1 MISTYTA
8 LLRTPSAWRFLA
20 PGLVARL
27 PYAMLGLGIVLL
39 VKDATGSYGMAGA
52 VSAAMAVALAA
63 VGPQTGRLA
72 DRYGQAA
79 VLVPGA
85 LVHGAAVAA
94 LIVCAKSG
102 APTWTLFVTAI
113 AAGASV
119 PQIGSMVR
127 ARWVAKL
134 QGQPLLPTAFAF
146 ESVTD
151 EFTFVV
157 GPVVA
162 TFLATGIDPGVG
174 LAVEAVLTVVGSLA
188 FAAQRSTAPA
198 RRAAAGDER
207 HASALRVAGVRLLV
221 AAFVCIGMVFGTV
234 QVAITAFAEEAGQ
247 AGLAGALYAVFA
259 GGSLIAGAVYGA
271 VAWRRAARTRLA
283 AAFGMLALGTA
294 PLCLVPN
301 IGVMIPVALLVG
313 LGLAPTLITGYTL
326 VETLVPA
333 AAKTE
338 AFTWLTG
345 AVGLGLALG
354 STLAGVATD
363 EFGAGPAFVLTFA
376 AAASGLAIVTLGRR
390 LLTPPPGAATGGV
403 VDVTPVDAAP
413 LALGR

>member
-1 MISTYTA
+1 MISTYTT
-8 LLRTPSAWRFLA
+8 LLRTPSAWRFLT

-39 VKDATGSYGMAGA
+39 VKDTTGSYGVAGA
-52 VSAAMAVALAA
+52 AAAAMAVALAV

-85 LVHGAAVAA
+85 LVHGAAVTA
-94 LIVCAKSG
+94 LIICAKSG
-102 APTWTLFVTAI
+102 APTWTVFASSVL
-113 AAGASV
+113 AGASV

-134 QGQPLLPTAFAF
+134 EGGPLLPTAFAF

-162 TFLATGIDPGVG
+162 TFLATGVDPGFG
-174 LAVEAVLTVVGSLA
+174 LAVEAVLTVVGSLL

-198 RRAAAGDER
+198 RRNAADGPR
-207 HASALRVAGVRLLV
+207 HASAIRVAGVKVLV
-221 AAFVCIGMVFGTV
+221 GAFVSIGAVFGSV
-234 QVAITAFAEEAGQ
+234 QVSITAFAEESGR

-259 GGSLIAGAVYGA
+259 GGSLIAGAVFGA
-271 VAWRRAARTRLA
+271 MVWRGAANRRLMVA
-283 AAFGMLALGTA
+283 FALLTVGTA
-294 PLCLVPN
+294 PLWAVPN
-301 IGVMIPVALLVG
+301 VAVMVPVALVCG
-313 LGLAPTLITGYTL
+313 LALAPTIITGYTL
-326 VETLVPA
+326 VESLVPV

-345 AVGLGLALG
+345 AIGLGLAFG
-354 STLAGVATD
+354 NTLAGVVTDAT
-363 EFGAGPAFVLTFA
+363 GASPAFVLTLGT
-376 AAASGLAIVTLGRR
+376 AASGLLVVGLGQRVLR
-390 LLTPPPGAATGGV
+390 PAKAAPEPAT
-403 VDVTPVDAAP
+403 VDVAPVDAAP

>member
-1 MISTYTA
+1 MISTYTT
-8 LLRTPSAWRFLA
+8 LLRTPSAWRFLT

-39 VKDATGSYGMAGA
+39 VKDTTGSYGIAGA
-52 VSAAMAVALAA
+52 VSAAMAVALSV

-85 LVHGAAVAA
+85 LLHGMSVAA
-94 LIVCAKSG
+94 LIACAK
-102 APTWTLFVTAI
+102 ADTPTWTLFVTAI

-134 QGQPLLPTAFAF
+134 EGQPLLPTAFAF

-162 TFLATGIDPGVG
+162 TFLATGVDPGFG

-198 RRAAAGDER
+198 PRRRTAEDAP
-207 HASALRVAGVRLLV
+207 HSSAIRVAGVKVLV
-221 AAFVCIGMVFGTV
+221 GAFVCIGAVFGST
-234 QVAITAFAEEAGQ
+234 QVAITAFAEESGR

-259 GGSLIAGAVYGA
+259 GGSLIAGAAYGA
-271 VAWRRAARTRLA
+271 MAWRGTAERRLTATFAALA
-283 AAFGMLALGTA
+283 VGTA
-294 PLCLVPN
+294 PLWAVPN
-301 IGVMIPVALLVG
+301 IAVMVPVALVCG
-313 LGLAPTLITGYTL
+313 LALAPTIITGYTL
-326 VETLVPA
+326 VEGLVPA
-333 AAKTE
+333 DAKTE

-345 AVGLGLALG
+345 AIGLGLAFG
-354 STLAGVATD
+354 STFAGIVTD
-363 EFGAGPAFVLTFA
+363 GFGASPAFVLTFGSA
-376 AAASGLAIVTLGRR
+376 AVGLLVVTLGRR
-390 LLTPPPGAATGGV
+390 ALLPAKRTV

>member
-1 MISTYTA
+1 MISTYTT
-8 LLRTPSAWRFLA
+8 LLRTPSAWRFLT

-39 VKDATGSYGMAGA
+39 IKDTTGSYGMAGA
-52 VSAAMAVALAA
+52 VSAAAAVALAI

-72 DRYGQAA
+72 DKYGQAA

-94 LIVCAKSG
+94 LIVCAKTG
-102 APTWTLFVTAI
+102 APTWTFFATAV

-134 QGQPLLPTAFAF
+134 EGQPLLPTAFAF

-162 TFLATGIDPGVG
+162 TFLATGIDPAFG
-174 LAVEAVLTVVGSLA
+174 LGVEAVLTVAGSLA

-198 RRAAAGDER
+198 RRPADGTP
-207 HASALRVAGVRLLV
+207 HASAIRVAGVKVLV
-221 AAFVCIGMVFGTV
+221 GAFVCIGAVFGSI
-234 QVAITAFAEEAGQ
+234 QVSITAFAEESGR

-271 VAWRRAARTRLA
+271 MAWRTGAQRRLVVAFAA
-283 AAFGMLALGTA
+283 LALGTA
-294 PLCLVPN
+294 PLWAVPN
-301 IGVMIPVALLVG
+301 IMVMVPVALICG
-313 LGLAPTLITGYTL
+313 LALAPTIITGYTL
-326 VETLVPA
+326 VEGLVPA

-345 AVGLGLALG
+345 AIGLGLAFG
-354 STLAGVATD
+354 STFAGIATD
-363 EFGAGPAFVLTFA
+363 EFGASPAFVLTFA
-376 AAASGLAIVTLGRR
+376 AAAIGLLVVAAGRR
-390 LLTPPPGAATGGV
+390 SLVPAKRAV

>member
-1 MISTYTA
+1 MISTYTT
-8 LLRTPSAWRFLA
+8 LLRTPSAWRFLT

-39 VKDATGSYGMAGA
+39 VKDTTGSYGIAGA
-52 VSAAMAVALAA
+52 VSAAMAVALSV

-72 DRYGQAA
+72 DRYGQAV

-85 LVHGAAVAA
+85 LLHGVAVAA
-94 LIVCAKSG
+94 LIICAKAG
-102 APTWTLFVTAI
+102 APTWTLFATAI

-134 QGQPLLPTAFAF
+134 EGQPLLPTAFAF

-162 TFLATGIDPGVG
+162 TFLATGIDPGFG

-198 RRAAAGDER
+198 RRTATDTA
-207 HASALRVAGVRLLV
+207 HSSAIRVAGVKVLV
-221 AAFVCIGMVFGTV
+221 AAFVCIGAVFGST
-234 QVAITAFAEEAGQ
+234 QVAITAFAEESGR

-271 VAWRRAARTRLA
+271 MAWRGAANRRLIVTFAALA
-283 AAFGMLALGTA
+283 AGTA
-294 PLCLVPN
+294 PLWAVPN
-301 IGVMIPVALLVG
+301 IAVMLPVALICG
-313 LGLAPTLITGYTL
+313 LALAPTIITGYTL
-326 VETLVPA
+326 VEGLVA
-333 AAKTE
+333 ADAKTE

-345 AVGLGLALG
+345 AIGLGLAFG
-354 STLAGVATD
+354 STFAGVVTD
-363 EFGAGPAFVLTFA
+363 EYGASPAFALTFGSA
-376 AAASGLAIVTLGRR
+376 ALGMLVVALGRR
-390 LLTPPPGAATGGV
+390 TLVPAKRTV

>member
-1 MISTYTA
+1 VITTYAA

-27 PYAMLGLGIVLL
+27 PYAMRGLGIVLL
-39 VKDATGSYGMAGA
+39 IKDSTGSYGVAGA
-52 VSAAMAVALAA
+52 VSAAMAVALSV

-72 DRYGQAA
+72 DKYGQAA

-85 LVHGAAVAA
+85 LLHGAAVAG
-94 LIVCAKSG
+94 LILCAKTG
-102 APTWTLFVTAI
+102 APTWTLFATAV

-134 QGQPLLPTAFAF
+134 EGRPLLPTAFAF

-198 RRAAAGDER
+198 RRAAARGEA
-207 HASALRVAGVRLLV
+207 HTSAIRIAGVRLLV

-234 QVAITAFAEEAGQ
+234 QVSITAFAEEAGR

-271 VAWRRAARTRLA
+271 VAWRGSARTRLA
-283 AAFGMLALGTA
+283 VTFAFLAVGTA
-294 PLCLVPN
+294 PLWAVSG
-301 IGVMIPVALLVG
+301 IAVMIPVALVCG
-313 LGLAPTLITGYTL
+313 LAIAPTLITGYTL
-326 VETLVPA
+326 VEALVPA
-333 AAKTE
+333 EAKTE

-345 AVGLGLALG
+345 AIGLGLALG
-354 STLAGVATD
+354 STLAGLATD
-363 EFGAGPAFVLTFA
+363 AYGAGTAFTLTFGAA
-376 AAASGLAIVTLGRR
+376 AIGLLVVTLGRR
-390 LLTPPPGAATGGV
+390 TLTPAKRTV

>member
-1 MISTYTA
+1 MISTYNT

-39 VKDATGSYGMAGA
+39 VKDTTGSYGVAGA

-85 LVHGAAVAA
+85 LVHGAAVTA
-94 LIVCAKSG
+94 LIVCAKTG
-102 APTWTLFVTAI
+102 APTWTLFATAV

-134 QGQPLLPTAFAF
+134 EGRPLLPTAFAF

-162 TFLATGIDPGVG
+162 TFLATGIDPGLG

-188 FAAQRSTAPA
+188 FAAQRSTAPV
-198 RRAAAGDER
+198 RRVADAAA
-207 HASALRVAGVRLLV
+207 HTSAIRVAGVKVLV
-221 AAFVCIGMVFGTV
+221 GAFVCIGAVFGSI
-234 QVAITAFAEEAGQ
+234 QVSITAFAEESGH

-259 GGSLIAGAVYGA
+259 GGSLVAGAVFGA
-271 VAWRRAARTRLA
+271 MAWRGPAHRRLA
-283 AAFGMLALGTA
+283 VTFAFLALGTA
-294 PLCLVPN
+294 PLWLVPN
-301 IGVMIPVALLVG
+301 IAVMVPVALLCG
-313 LGLAPTLITGYTL
+313 LALAPTIITGYTL
-326 VETLVPA
+326 VEALVPA

-345 AVGLGLALG
+345 AIGLGLAFG

-363 EFGAGPAFVLTFA
+363 EFGASPAFVLTFGA
-376 AAASGLAIVTLGRR
+376 AALGLLVVAVGRR
-390 LLTPPPGAATGGV
+390 TLVPVTAPVEAAV

>member
-1 MISTYTA
+1 MISPYSS
-8 LLRTPSAWRFLA
+8 LLRTPSAWRFLV

-39 VKDATGSYGMAGA
+39 VKDTTGSYGVAGA
-52 VSAAMAVALAA
+52 VSAAMAVALSV

-72 DRYGQAA
+72 DRYGQAV

-85 LVHGAAVAA
+85 LVHGVAVAA

-102 APTWTLFVTAI
+102 APVWTLFATAVV
-113 AAGASV
+113 AGASV

-127 ARWVAKL
+127 ARWVARL
-134 QGQPLLPTAFAF
+134 ADRPTLPTAFAF

-157 GPVVA
+157 GPVIA
-162 TFLATGIDPGVG
+162 TFLATGVDPGFG
-174 LAVEAVLTVVGSLA
+174 LAVEAVLTVAGSLA

-198 RRAAAGDER
+198 RRPASDVA
-207 HASALRVAGVRLLV
+207 HASAIRVAGVKVLV
-221 AAFVCIGMVFGTV
+221 GAFVCIGAVFGSM
-234 QVAITAFAEEAGQ
+234 QVSMTAFAEEAGR

-259 GGSLIAGAVYGA
+259 GGSLIAGTAYG
-271 VAWRRAARTRLA
+271 VRAWRGAANRRLMV
-283 AAFGMLALGTA
+283 AFALLATGAA
-294 PLCLVPN
+294 PLWAVPN
-301 IGVMIPVALLVG
+301 IGVMVPVALVCG
-313 LGLAPTLITGYTL
+313 LALAPTIITGYML
-326 VETLVPA
+326 VERLVPA

-345 AVGLGLALG
+345 AIGLGLAFG

-363 EFGAGPAFVLTFA
+363 AFGAGPSFALTFA
-376 AAASGLAIVTLGRR
+376 AAGLGLLVVALGQRTLVPATRTVT
-390 LLTPPPGAATGGV
+390 TAV
-403 VDVTPVDAAP
+403 VDESPVDAAP

>member
-1 MISTYTA
+1 MISTYTT
-8 LLRTPSAWRFLA
+8 LLRTPSAWRFLT

-39 VKDATGSYGMAGA
+39 VKDTTGSYGIAGA
-52 VSAAMAVALAA
+52 VSAAMAVALSV

-85 LVHGAAVAA
+85 LLHGISVAA
-94 LIVCAKSG
+94 LVICAKAD
-102 APTWTLFVTAI
+102 APTWTLFVTAV

-134 QGQPLLPTAFAF
+134 EGQPLLPTAFAF

-162 TFLATGIDPGVG
+162 TFLATGIDPGFG
-174 LAVEAVLTVVGSLA
+174 LAVVAVLTVVGSLA

-198 RRAAAGDER
+198 RRTATDTP
-207 HASALRVAGVRLLV
+207 HSSAIRVAGVKVLV
-221 AAFVCIGMVFGTV
+221 GAFVSIGAVFGSI
-234 QVAITAFAEEAGQ
+234 QVSITAFAEESGR

-271 VAWRRAARTRLA
+271 MAWRGTAERRLTATFAALA
-283 AAFGMLALGTA
+283 VGTA
-294 PLCLVPN
+294 PLWVVPN
-301 IGVMIPVALLVG
+301 IAVMVPVALVCG
-313 LGLAPTLITGYTL
+313 LALAPTIITGYTL
-326 VETLVPA
+326 VEGLVA
-333 AAKTE
+333 ADAKTE

-345 AVGLGLALG
+345 AIGLGLAFG
-354 STLAGVATD
+354 STFAGIVTD
-363 EFGAGPAFVLTFA
+363 EYGASPAFALTFGSA
-376 AAASGLAIVTLGRR
+376 ALGLLVVTLGRCTLVPAKR
-390 LLTPPPGAATGGV
+390 TV

>member
-1 MISTYTA
+1 MISTYTT
-8 LLRTPSAWRFLA
+8 LLRTPSAWRFLT
-20 PGLVARL
+20 PGLIARL

-39 VKDATGSYGMAGA
+39 VKDTTGSYGIAGA
-52 VSAAMAVALAA
+52 VSAAMAVALSV

-72 DRYGQAA
+72 DRYGQAV

-85 LVHGAAVAA
+85 LLHGISVAA
-94 LIVCAKSG
+94 LIICAKTNS
-102 APTWTLFVTAI
+102 PTWTLFVTAI

-134 QGQPLLPTAFAF
+134 EGQPLLPTAFAF

-162 TFLATGIDPGVG
+162 TFLATGIDPGFG

-198 RRAAAGDER
+198 RRPVTGTP
-207 HASALRVAGVRLLV
+207 HSSAIRVAGVKVLV
-221 AAFVCIGMVFGTV
+221 GAFVCIGAVFGSI
-234 QVAITAFAEEAGQ
+234 QVSITAFAEESGR

-271 VAWRRAARTRLA
+271 MAWRGTAQRRLTATFAALA
-283 AAFGMLALGTA
+283 VGTA
-294 PLCLVPN
+294 PLLAVPN
-301 IGVMIPVALLVG
+301 IAVMVPVALICG
-313 LGLAPTLITGYTL
+313 LALAPTIITGYTL
-326 VETLVPA
+326 VEGLVA
-333 AAKTE
+333 ADAKTE

-345 AVGLGLALG
+345 AIGLGLAFG
-354 STLAGVATD
+354 STFAGIVTD
-363 EFGAGPAFVLTFA
+363 EYGASPAFALTFA
-376 AAASGLAIVTLGRR
+376 SAAIGLVVVTLGRR
-390 LLTPPPGAATGGV
+390 TLVPEKRTV